1 VQYAVKFERASKK
14 KLRSPS
20 EHESNVLQIL
30 ADANVSPRIPRV
42 IDYGYDKLRYS
53 NALVLDLLG
62 ADLHFMRRQCRGRF
76 SIKTTLT
83 LPLGLFVFPTP
94 VPFVSDI
101 AFLLRFLLFGIYTPK
116 TSSTET

>member
-1 VQYAVKFERASKK
+1 MSESSVQYAVKLERASKK
-14 KLRSPS
+14 RLRPPS

-62 ADLHFMRRQCRGRF
+62 ADLHFMRRQCGGRF
-76 SIKTTLT
+76 SIKTTLMLAT
-83 LPLGLFVFPTP
+83 QLVR
-94 VPFVSDI
+94 VPDSCAVC
-101 AFLLRFLLFGIYTPK
+101 L
-116 TSSTET
+116 